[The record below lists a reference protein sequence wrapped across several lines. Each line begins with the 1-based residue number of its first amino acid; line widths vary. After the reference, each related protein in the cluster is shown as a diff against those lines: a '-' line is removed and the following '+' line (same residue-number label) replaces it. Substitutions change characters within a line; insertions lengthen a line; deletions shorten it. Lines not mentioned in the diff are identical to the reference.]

1 MKYILDANIFI
12 EANKRYYSKEI
23 VPSFW
28 EFLKKDN
35 DIYTIKEVKE
45 EIKAGND
52 NLFNLIKDV
61 KELKNNNS
69 QQTQKVTTYINSEYS
84 KAEVNKFFS
93 GADIHLIFSAVSE
106 NNSKIVTHE
115 KLLPENAKKISIP
128 NICAEFFIKYYDT
141 FEMLKEKKI
150 NLCNYYKILAKKP

>member
-69 QQTQKVTTYINSEYS
+69 QQTQKITTYINSEYS

-106 NNSKIVTHE
+106 NNLKIVTHE
-115 KLLPENAKKISIP
+115 KLLSEKAKRISIA
-128 NICAEFFIKYYDT
+128 NICKKFRILYCDT
-141 FEMLKEKKI
+141 FEMLKEKEI
-150 NLCNYYKILAKKP
+150 DLCTLEKKP